1 MQPMQLRRLLRL
13 ALAAVMGTL
22 VLVEVAAV
30 QAATPSLV
38 LPDLTM
44 LAPSDIRI
52 EYPGDGRK
60 LLRFTTIAA
69 NLGPGPFQV
78 VGFDRDGHTAQTDI
92 LDVRQQIRRSDGTW
106 IDRATTAKMQW
117 SGDGHNHWHILGYQS
132 FRLQLMGV
140 FTLKLAAKTGFCAF
154 DSYVYTSTKPA
165 FYTWEKTCRTKPDGT
180 VFMGT
185 AVKWADIYKWD
196 IAFQWFDITGLPP
209 GDYTLKVVADPA
221 GLGTPGGY
229 FLESNESNNEAWTNI
244 RIGKSTVKVLSKSPK
259 P

>member
-1 MQPMQLRRLLRL
+1 MQLRRLVRLVLATVLGTL
-13 ALAAVMGTL
+13 ALVQAV
-22 VLVEVAAV
+22 AV
-30 QAATPSLV
+30 QAATPTVV

-44 LAPSDIRI
+44 VAPSDLRI
-52 EYPGDGRK
+52 EFTGGRK
-60 LLRFTTIAA
+60 LLRFTTIAV

-78 VGFDRDGHTAQTDI
+78 VGFDSNGAQAGDI
-92 LDVRQQIRRSDGTW
+92 LNVRQQIKRSDGTW

-132 FRLQLMGV
+132 FRLQVDGV

-165 FYTWEKTCRTKPDGT
+165 FYTWEKTCKTRTDGT

-185 AVKWADIYKWD
+185 AVKWADIYKWN
-196 IAFQWFDITGLPP
+196 IAFQWFDITGLPL
-209 GDYTLKVVADPA
+209 GDYTLRVIADPA
-221 GLGTPGGY
+221 GMSAPDG
-229 FLESNESNNEAWTNI
+229 FFKEANESNNGAWTRI
-244 RIGKSTVKVLSKSPK
+244 RIGKSTVTVLSKSAK